1 MDEPSFKLT
10 IMPLKPADVPSEAV
24 ILSAAESLLKSTS
37 SWKPGK
43 IYHKTVKTYSRGKEA
58 GDGAPWHYR
67 VSEHAPAEATFDQ
80 MWAKLGTNKAENE
93 KEYIRDINK
102 VTKVKEISPTQSIWT
117 LYYKFMPPVQPRVFT
132 VLQIVHLPATET
144 SHHTGMVISIPIDL
158 SSPEDADLAKLEE
171 KGVKGRYVS
180 VEQLTILE
188 NGNTEW
194 RMATSSTPGGL
205 IPSFVAEATMNST
218 IAEDVPH
225 FMKWLHSLPS
235 ESK

>member
-10 IMPLKPADVPSEAV
+10 ITPLKPADIPSEAA
-24 ILSAAESLLKSTS
+24 ILSAGESLLKSTS

-43 IYHKTVKTYSRGKEA
+43 TYHKTVKTYSRGKEA

-67 VSEHAPAEATFDQ
+67 VSEHAPAQATFDQ
-80 MWAKLGTNKAENE
+80 MWGKLGTNKPENE
-93 KEYIRDINK
+93 KEYMAIIDK
-102 VTKVKEISPTQSIWT
+102 VTKVKDISPTQSIWT
-117 LYYKFMPPVQPRVFT
+117 LHYKFPPPVQPRVFT
-132 VLQIVHLPATET
+132 VLQIVHLTET
-144 SHHTGMVISIPIDL
+144 SPRTGVVVSIPIDL

-180 VEQLTILE
+180 VEQLAELE

-205 IPSFVAEATMNST
+205 IPSFLTESTMNST
-218 IAEDVPH
+218 IAEDVSH

-235 ESK
+235 DSK

>member
-10 IMPLKPADVPSEAV
+10 ITPLKPADIPSEAA
-24 ILSAAESLLKSTS
+24 ILSAGESLLKSTS

-43 IYHKTVKTYSRGKEA
+43 TYHKTVKTYSRGKEA

-93 KEYIRDINK
+93 KEYMAVINK
-102 VTKVKEISPTQSIWT
+102 VTKVKDISPTQSIWT
-117 LYYKFMPPVQPRVFT
+117 LHYKFPPPVQPRVFT
-132 VLQIVHLPATET
+132 VLQIAHLTET
-144 SHHTGMVISIPIDL
+144 SPRTGVVVSIPIDL

-180 VEQLTILE
+180 VEQLAELE

-205 IPSFVAEATMNST
+205 IPSFLAESTMNST
-218 IAEDVPH
+218 IAEDVSH

>member
-10 IMPLKPADVPSEAV
+10 ITPLKPAGIPSEAAV
-24 ILSAAESLLKSTS
+24 LAAGESLLKSTS

-43 IYHKTVKTYSRGKEA
+43 TYRKTVKTYSRSKEA

-67 VSEHAPAEATFDQ
+67 VSEHPPSEATFDQ

-93 KEYIRDINK
+93 KEYIPAINK
-102 VTKVKEISPTQSIWT
+102 VTKVKDISPTQSIWT
-117 LYYKFMPPVQPRVFT
+117 LYYKFPPPVQPRVFT
-132 VLQIVHLPATET
+132 VLQIVHLTEALPR
-144 SHHTGMVISIPIDL
+144 TGVVVSIPIDL

-180 VEQLTILE
+180 VEQLVELE

-205 IPSFVAEATMNST
+205 IPSFLAESTMNST
-218 IAEDVPH
+218 IAEDVSH
-225 FMKWLHSLPS
+225 FMKWLRSLPS
-235 ESK
+235 ESE

>member
-1 MDEPSFKLT
+1 MSFKLT
-10 IMPLKPADVPSEAV
+10 IAPVKPADIPAQPV
-24 ILSAAESLLKSTS
+24 ILSAGESLLKSTS

-43 IYHKTVKTYSRGKEA
+43 TYHKTVKTYSRGKET
-58 GDGAPWHYR
+58 GDGAPWHCR
-67 VSEHAPAEATFDQ
+67 VSEHPPAEATFDQ
-80 MWAKLGTNKAENE
+80 MWSKLGTDKAVNE
-93 KEYIRDINK
+93 KEYVSDINK
-102 VTKVKEISPTQSIWT
+102 VAKVKDISPTQSIWT
-117 LYYKFMPPVQPRVFT
+117 LYYKFTPPIQPRVFT
-132 VLQIVHLPATET
+132 VLQVVHLTET
-144 SHHTGMVISIPIDL
+144 SPRTGTVVSIPIDL

-180 VEQLTILE
+180 VEQLIELE

-205 IPSFVAEATMNST
+205 IPSFLAEATMNST

>member
-10 IMPLKPADVPSEAV
+10 ITPLKPADIPSEAA
-24 ILSAAESLLKSTS
+24 ILAAGESLLKSTS

-43 IYHKTVKTYSRGKEA
+43 TYYKTVKTYSRGKEA
-58 GDGAPWHYR
+58 GDGAPWHCR
-67 VSEHAPAEATFDQ
+67 VSEHPPAEATFDQ

-93 KEYIRDINK
+93 KEYISAIDK
-102 VTKVKEISPTQSIWT
+102 VTKVKDISPTQSIWT
-117 LYYKFMPPVQPRVFT
+117 LHYKFPPPVQPRVFT
-132 VLQIVHLPATET
+132 VLQIVHLTET
-144 SHHTGMVISIPIDL
+144 SPRTGVVVSIPIDL
-158 SSPEDADLAKLEE
+158 SSPEDADLAKLQE

-180 VEQLTILE
+180 VEQVAELE

-205 IPSFVAEATMNST
+205 IPSFLTESTMNST

>member
-10 IMPLKPADVPSEAV
+10 ITPLKPADIPSEAV
-24 ILSAAESLLKSTS
+24 ILSAGESLLKSTS

-43 IYHKTVKTYSRGKEA
+43 TYHKTVKTYSRGKEA

-67 VSEHAPAEATFDQ
+67 VSEHAPGQATFDQ
-80 MWAKLGTNKAENE
+80 MWAKLGTNKPENE
-93 KEYIRDINK
+93 KEYMAIINK
-102 VTKVKEISPTQSIWT
+102 VTKVKDISPTQSIWT
-117 LYYKFMPPVQPRVFT
+117 LHYKFPPPVQPRVFT
-132 VLQIVHLPATET
+132 VLQIVHLTET
-144 SHHTGMVISIPIDL
+144 SPRTGVVVSIPIDL

-180 VEQLTILE
+180 VEQLAELE

-205 IPSFVAEATMNST
+205 IPSFLTESTMNST
-218 IAEDVPH
+218 IAEDVSH

-235 ESK
+235 DSK